1 LIVESKQIVAM
12 TSSRL
17 LHTATQ
23 PALKE
28 WAVVV
33 AALEHGHTILLL
45 RKGGIR
51 ETGGHFA
58 VERSPFWLFPTYEH
72 QRSDWLKPEYGHLL
86 APAPIAPP
94 PDTAPPP
101 THYLASWAE
110 VTHTAQVT
118 TEAIATA
125 LHPFH
130 VWSPALVEKRL
141 HWKPQQ
147 PLYALLLRVY
157 RLESGIELADQPAY
171 GGCKSW
177 LELPLPPM
185 DKEGAIA
192 VLNDA
197 AYRQQV
203 EALSRIVELQLYP

>member
-1 LIVESKQIVAM
+1 MVAPSM
-12 TSSRL
+12 NVP
-17 LHTATQ
+17 HTATQ

-58 VERSPFWLFPTYEH
+58 VERSHFWLFPTREH
-72 QRSDWLKPEYGHLL
+72 QRADWLKPEYGHLL
-86 APAPIAPP
+86 QPAPVASPS
-94 PDTAPPP
+94 DSP
-101 THYLASWAE
+101 TTPSHCILSWAE
-110 VTHTAQVT
+110 VTHTAHIT

-125 LHPFH
+125 LYPFH

-157 RLESGIELADQPAY
+157 RLDQAIELADQPAY

-177 LELPLPPM
+177 MELPLPPM
-185 DKEGAIA
+185 DKDGAIA
-192 VLNDA
+192 VLDDT
-197 AYRQQV
+197 AYQQQV
-203 EALSRIVELQLYP
+203 KALSQIVAFEEMQN